1 LIPDQS
7 GRRYTNSCHDVDRSI
22 ERLRLMG
29 LNIMIMIALSDSDA
43 REALSPVSYSR
54 SVDRVHRS

>member
-1 LIPDQS
+1 
-7 GRRYTNSCHDVDRSI
+7 
-22 ERLRLMG
+22 MG